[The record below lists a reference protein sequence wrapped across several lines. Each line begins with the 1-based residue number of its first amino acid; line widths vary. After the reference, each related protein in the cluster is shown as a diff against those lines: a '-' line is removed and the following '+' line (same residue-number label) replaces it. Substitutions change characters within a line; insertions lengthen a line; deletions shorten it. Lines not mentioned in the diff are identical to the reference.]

1 MSDVS
6 PTAPLS
12 AERRRTL
19 EAMVQ
24 RILPG
29 SRGAGAAETGV
40 AVAVETALQ
49 HRVWRAGRP
58 WIERTLDQL
67 QARAH
72 AHGVGEFCACP
83 PEVQDDLLRT
93 LEHDPNQV
101 FRLVFRS
108 LVVLSLEGLLG
119 DPRHGG
125 NRDFRAWQAMGLQI
139 GHMRSGMCRDAW
151 DTDGCA

>member
-29 SRGAGAAETGV
+29 TRGPGAAETGV

-49 HRVWRAGRP
+49 HRAWRASRP

-67 QARAH
+67 QARAG
-72 AHGVGEFCACP
+72 ARDGCEFCACTP
-83 PEVQDDLLRT
+83 DAQDDLLRT
-93 LEHDPNQV
+93 LERDPNPVLRQV
-101 FRLVFRS
+101 FRCF
-108 LVVLSLEGLLG
+108 VVLSLEGLLG

-125 NRDFRAWQAMGLQI
+125 NRDFRAWKAMGLQI
-139 GHMRSGMCRDAW
+139 GHVRSGMCRGAW
-151 DTDGCA
+151 ETDGCA